1 MIMTLMNCGEDYL
14 FLTAGMRRRN
24 FKCMKA
30 FLVKYCGR
38 RATCFNGNLAILFC
52 PEKPDDGL

>member
-1 MIMTLMNCGEDYL
+1 MTLMNCGEDYL

-24 FKCMKA
+24 FKCIKA